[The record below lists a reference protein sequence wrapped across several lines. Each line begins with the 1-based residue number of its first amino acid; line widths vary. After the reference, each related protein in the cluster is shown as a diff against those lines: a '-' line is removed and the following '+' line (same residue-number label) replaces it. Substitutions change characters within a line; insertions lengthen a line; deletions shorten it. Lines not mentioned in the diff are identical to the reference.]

1 MPLTRSE
8 QSRVNGAKSRGSV
21 TPEGKARSAINRTT
35 HGMYSTRVVL
45 ETESKE
51 VFQILAGLYHG
62 LLQPQDQLEI
72 DLVDSLVHARW
83 KIRRLEASHSA
94 EINLTIAENR
104 KDFTAKYGENIGPD
118 ILQALA
124 YRISGKNLEILDKH
138 LDRQERLF
146 TRSLR
151 NLEKYRKNQP
161 LPSIEDLHDLEQQI
175 PSNSQK
181 EGFEPEPPPAPEPQ
195 PAPQTQNQRFEPSAP
210 NPFQKI
216 AIILVLLLSSL
227 AFSLSW
233 NATPPQERT
242 NFPYASL

>member
-8 QSRVNGAKSRGSV
+8 QSKVNGSKSRGAASI
-21 TPEGKARSAINRTT
+21 EGRQRSALNRTT
-35 HGMYSTRVVL
+35 HGMYSTRVAL

-51 VFQILAGLYHG
+51 IFQILAGLYHG
-62 LLQPQDQLEI
+62 LLQPQDQLET

-83 KIRRLEASHSA
+83 KIRRLEAAHSA

-104 KDFTAKYGENIGPD
+104 KDFTEKYGGNIGPD

-124 YRISGKNLEILDKH
+124 YRISGRNLDTLDKH

-146 TRSLR
+146 NRSLR

-175 PSNSQK
+175 PSNSQN
-181 EGFEPEPPPAPEPQ
+181 EGFEPEPPPEPQPQ
-195 PAPQTQNQRFEPSAP
+195 PAPQTQNQRFEPSGP
-210 NPFQKI
+210 NPFRKI
-216 AIILVLLLSSL
+216 AIIVVLLLSSL
-227 AFSLSW
+227 AFSMSW
-233 NATPPQERT
+233 NASQSPERT